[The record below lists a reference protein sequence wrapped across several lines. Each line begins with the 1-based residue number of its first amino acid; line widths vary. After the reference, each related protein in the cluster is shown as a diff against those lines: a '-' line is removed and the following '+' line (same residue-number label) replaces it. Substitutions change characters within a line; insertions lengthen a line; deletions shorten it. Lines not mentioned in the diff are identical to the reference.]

1 MVLIQLNI
9 RNKLNSYLNIKKET
23 MGKKDKREVIIGLL
37 EESLSKDKELM
48 KILEKN
54 SVEV

>member
-1 MVLIQLNI
+1 
-9 RNKLNSYLNIKKET
+9 